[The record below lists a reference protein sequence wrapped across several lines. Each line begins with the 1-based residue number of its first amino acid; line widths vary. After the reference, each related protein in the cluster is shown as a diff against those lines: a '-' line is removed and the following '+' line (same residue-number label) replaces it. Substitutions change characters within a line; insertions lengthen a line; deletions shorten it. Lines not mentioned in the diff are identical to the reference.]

1 MAQLEGRPASNPY
14 QVNEAAKLKLGRVQF
29 AVRPGGSLSIGRAM
43 DDASG
48 DAAGCAACIHLLRES
63 EL

>member
-29 AVRPGGSLSIGRAM
+29 AVRPGRPLSIGGAM
-43 DDASG
+43 EDASG
-48 DAAGCAACIHLLRES
+48 DAAGLITCIHLL
-63 EL
+63 